1 MKNRRWSSNA
11 GVAGLAGA
19 GLAILRTTMSNPE
32 KSPTPEQRASNRRL
46 AFILA
51 TIALVFFLGVI
62 FKRVVF
68 GA

>member
-1 MKNRRWSSNA
+1 M
-11 GVAGLAGA
+11 
-19 GLAILRTTMSNPE
+19 TMTNPE
-32 KSPTPEQRASNRRL
+32 KSPTPEQRASNRRF

-68 GA
+68 GG

>member
-1 MKNRRWSSNA
+1 MPVSRGRSVPVPDA
-11 GVAGLAGA
+11 V
-19 GLAILRTTMSNPE
+19 ILQTTMSNPE
-32 KSPTPEQRASNRRL
+32 KSPTPEQRANNRRL

-68 GA
+68 GG

>member
-1 MKNRRWSSNA
+1 M
-11 GVAGLAGA
+11 
-19 GLAILRTTMSNPE
+19 TMTNSE

-68 GA
+68 GG

>member
-1 MKNRRWSSNA
+1 MQVSRGWLVPAPRSA
-11 GVAGLAGA
+11 P
-19 GLAILRTTMSNPE
+19 RTMSNQQ
-32 KSPTPEQRASNRRL
+32 KSPTPEQRANNRRL

-68 GA
+68 GS

>member
-1 MKNRRWSSNA
+1 MPASRGRSVPA
-11 GVAGLAGA
+11 PDPATFQ
-19 GLAILRTTMSNPE
+19 TTMSNPE
-32 KSPTPEQRASNRRL
+32 KSPTPEQRANNRRL

-68 GA
+68 GG

>member
-1 MKNRRWSSNA
+1 MKQDTRGWPMPGPGPAS
-11 GVAGLAGA
+11 
-19 GLAILRTTMSNPE
+19 LRTTMPNPE

-68 GA
+68 GG

>member
-1 MKNRRWSSNA
+1 MGCRR
-11 GVAGLAGA
+11 
-19 GLAILRTTMSNPE
+19 LREPPDDKTTMTNPE
-32 KSPTPEQRASNRRL
+32 KSPTPEQRFSNRRL

-68 GA
+68 GG

>member
-1 MKNRRWSSNA
+1 MPVSRGPYVPA
-11 GVAGLAGA
+11 PDPATFQ
-19 GLAILRTTMSNPE
+19 TTMSSPE
-32 KSPTPEQRASNRRL
+32 KSPTPEQRANNRRL

-68 GA
+68 GG